1 MPRSFSRKLSRGLG
15 LKGGLKEPRVVARVV
30 LGTLLLANLVTAVI
44 AFKPFGGSAEDMMR
58 QEQTLRRQ
66 LQDSEVRLSRTKVLV
81 DKVQLARKEGDQFLG
96 KYVLDRRTTMSSIE
110 DELTRTAKDAGIK
123 RREASYVLEPIEGS
137 DTLSMMTI
145 TAGFEGNYQ
154 SLTKLVNLL
163 DRSPRFLI
171 IENMVAAPQ
180 QGGQNLNVSL
190 KLDAF
195 VKDLP
200 GATEGAL

>member
-1 MPRSFSRKLSRGLG
+1 MPRSFSRKLSLKLG
-15 LKGGLKEPRVVARVV
+15 LKGGIKEPRVIARAV

-44 AFKPFGGSAEDMMR
+44 AFKPFGGSAEDLMR
-58 QEQTLRRQ
+58 QEQSLRGQ
-66 LQDSEVRLSRTKVLV
+66 LQEVQVRQARTKALV
-81 DKVQLARKEGDQFLG
+81 EKVQLARKEGDQFLG
-96 KYVLDRRTTMSSIE
+96 KYVFDRRTTMSAIE
-110 DELTRTAKDAGIK
+110 DELNRTAKEAGIK
-123 RREASYVLEPIEGS
+123 RREASIVLDPVEGS
-137 DTLSMMTI
+137 DTLSMLTI
-145 TAGFEGNYQ
+145 SAGFEGNYA

-180 QGGQNLNVSL
+180 QGSQNLNVSL

-200 GATEGAL
+200 GSTI